1 MNALI
6 YGLSWS
12 LPFATPELPQTDT
25 TREVNVVLGGLNEQS
40 ISWSLQGV
48 CYKAAP
54 GAYFLAVP
62 GVARFLVTNGNQII
76 IDAQAHVPEQE
87 ILHFLFNPVAGA
99 LLMQRGVLPLKAS
112 AVAKDGKAVILL
124 GNSASGKSLL
134 AAGLMRQGFKVL
146 TDAVCAVHPGA
157 EPIVKAGY
165 PHLLLWNRALKEL
178 EHDSAALCKLRRNIE
193 KYQLPVHN
201 EAYALDAIAARI
213 YLLSYD
219 NESQYRETRISG
231 QQKFA
236 LMLDFIYHNPL
247 MEAFG
252 VQKEMYRNMIS
263 LAQFC
268 PLKKVDSYSRSGE
281 AQEFIDRFT
290 QCCMA

>member
-12 LPFATPELPQTDT
+12 LPFATPELPVAENTS
-25 TREVNVVLGGLNEQS
+25 EVNVVPGKFDERS
-40 ISWSLQGV
+40 ISWRTHGV

-62 GVARFLVTNGNQII
+62 GVASFLVTNGNQIV

-99 LLMQRGVLPLKAS
+99 LLMQRGILPLQAS
-112 AVAKDGKAVILL
+112 AVAKDGKAAILL
-124 GNSASGKSLL
+124 GVSAAGKSLL
-134 AAGLMRQGFKVL
+134 AAGLMQQGFKVL
-146 TDAVCAVHPGA
+146 TDAICAVHPGA
-157 EPIVKAGY
+157 KPIVKAGY

-178 EHDSAALCKLRRNIE
+178 KFDSTALCKLRQNNE

-201 EAYALDAIAARI
+201 DAYAFEAIAERV
-213 YLLSYD
+213 YLLSD
-219 NESQYRETRISG
+219 NNENQYRETLTVG

-236 LMLDFIYHNPL
+236 LLLDHIYHNPL
-247 MEAFG
+247 IEALG
-252 VQKEMYRNMIS
+252 MQKEMYRIMIS
-263 LAQFC
+263 LAQLC
-268 PLKKVDSYSRSGE
+268 PLTKVDSLSHRGN
-281 AQEFIDRFT
+281 AREFIDMFASRY
-290 QCCMA
+290 

>member
-1 MNALI
+1 MSALI

-25 TREVNVVLGGLNEQS
+25 RCEVNVVRGGLDEQS
-40 ISWSLQGV
+40 ISWGLQGV

-99 LLMQRGVLPLKAS
+99 LLMQRGILPLQAS
-112 AVAKDGKAVILL
+112 AVAKDDKAVILL
-124 GNSASGKSLL
+124 GNSAAGKSLL
-134 AAGLMRQGFKVL
+134 VAGLMRQGFKVL

-157 EPIVKAGY
+157 KPIVKAGY
-165 PHLLLWNRALKEL
+165 PHLLLWKKALKGL
-178 EHDSAALCKLRRNIE
+178 SYDSGALCKLRQNIE
-193 KYQLPVHN
+193 KYQLPVPN
-201 EAYALDAIAARI
+201 DAYALDAVAARI
-213 YLLSYD
+213 YLLSD
-219 NESQYRETRISG
+219 NDESQYRKTLITG
-231 QQKFA
+231 QQKFSL
-236 LMLDFIYHNPL
+236 LMDRIYHNPL

-252 VQKEMYRNMIS
+252 VQKEMYRIMIS
-263 LAQFC
+263 LAQLC
-268 PLKKVDSYSRSGE
+268 PLTIADSHAKGGNMH
-281 AQEFIDRFT
+281 EFIDSFAQR
-290 QCCMA
+290 CMA